1 MPSIHNQNSSEST
14 LLHKLLFPKDVLS
27 LYKVNVFHPTGGAT
41 GSAKRYVASRE
52 REKEIKMGINGA
64 RRIVYNV
71 CKDPASIAFI
81 AGLLAIDWCVGLI
94 LRFRR

>member
-1 MPSIHNQNSSEST
+1 MLGTTTSSYEST
-14 LLHKLLFPKDVLS
+14 LLYKLLFPKDVLS
-27 LYKVNVFHPTGGAT
+27 LYKVNVFHQAGRAAGPAI
-41 GSAKRYVASRE
+41 RYAASEE
-52 REKEIKMGINGA
+52 RGKEIKMGFNGA